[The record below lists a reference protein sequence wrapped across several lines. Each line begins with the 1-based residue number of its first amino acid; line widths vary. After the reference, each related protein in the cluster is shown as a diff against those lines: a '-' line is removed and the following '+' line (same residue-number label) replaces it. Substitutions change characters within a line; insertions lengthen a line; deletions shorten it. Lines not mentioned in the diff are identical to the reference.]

1 MTIALTTTQEQ
12 LIEHLVNSGRYSSA
26 SEALDA
32 ALQLLEER
40 ERRYAQWLEETRQK
54 VQVGLDELERGEGI
68 DGEIVMERL
77 CEKLGTCSGWPHH
90 LLQTD

>member
-12 LIEHLVNSGRYSSA
+12 LIEHLVNSGRYSNA

-40 ERRYAQWLEETRQK
+40 ERRYAEWLEETRQK

-77 CEKLGTCSGWPHH
+77 REKLRNARESAS
-90 LLQTD
+90 

>member
-12 LIEHLVNSGRYSSA
+12 LIEHLVNSGRYSNA

-40 ERRYAQWLEETRQK
+40 ERRYAEWLEETRQK

-68 DGEIVMERL
+68 DGEIVIERL
-77 CEKLGTCSGWPHH
+77 REKLRNARESAS
-90 LLQTD
+90 

>member
-1 MTIALTTTQEQ
+1 MTIALTATQEQ
-12 LIEHLVNSGRYSSA
+12 LIEHLVNSGRYSSP

-77 CEKLGTCSGWPHH
+77 RERLRKARESAS
-90 LLQTD
+90 

>member
-12 LIEHLVNSGRYSSA
+12 LIEHLVNSGRYSNA

-40 ERRYAQWLEETRQK
+40 ERRYAEWLEETRQK
-54 VQVGLDELERGEGI
+54 VQIGLDELERGEGI

-77 CEKLGTCSGWPHH
+77 REKLRNARESAS
-90 LLQTD
+90 

>member
-1 MTIALTTTQEQ
+1 MTIALTNTQEQ
-12 LIEHLVNSGRYSSA
+12 LIDRLVNSGRYGSA

-40 ERRYAQWLEETRQK
+40 ERRYAEWLEEIRQK

-77 CEKLGTCSGWPHH
+77 REKLRNARESAS
-90 LLQTD
+90 

>member
-12 LIEHLVNSGRYSSA
+12 LIERLVNSGRYGSA

-40 ERRYAQWLEETRQK
+40 ERHYAEWLEETRQK

-68 DGEIVMERL
+68 DGEVVMETLR
-77 CEKLGTCSGWPHH
+77 EKLRNVREAAS
-90 LLQTD
+90 